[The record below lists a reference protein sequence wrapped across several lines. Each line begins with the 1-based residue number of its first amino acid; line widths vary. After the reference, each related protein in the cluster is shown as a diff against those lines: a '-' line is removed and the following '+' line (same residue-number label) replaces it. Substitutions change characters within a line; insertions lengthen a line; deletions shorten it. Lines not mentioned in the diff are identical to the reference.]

1 MNHAGAL
8 CNAADM
14 AGFAAAGKCN
24 SCRLF
29 YGIRGHDGVVCRLR
43 CCSRSLQLRSDFV
56 HMCFDGLDIQSL
68 TDDAGGADKNL
79 VLVHTGSLSSRCCH
93 ALGVFHAFR
102 CTRIGVAGVGNNC
115 LCQTVFQML
124 HADIDRRSLYAVAG
138 KGRCRCRNGIADDER
153 QIVFICRTV
162 CLDAAV
168 HACCAEAFC
177 GANAAFN
184 LFHDDSSLYINRG
197 GYIRIKW

>member
-29 YGIRGHDGVVCRLR
+29 YGIRGHDGIVGRLR
-43 CCSRSLQLRSDFV
+43 SSCRCFQLGSDFI
-56 HMCFDGLDIQSL
+56 HMCFNRLNVQSL
-68 TDDAGGADKNL
+68 TNDAGGADEYL
-79 VLVHTGSLSSRCCH
+79 VLIHTGSLCGSCRH
-93 ALGVFHAFR
+93 ALGIFHALR
-102 CTRIGVAGVGNNC
+102 CAGIGIAGVCDNR
-115 LCQTVFQML
+115 LSQTIFQML
-124 HADIDRRSLYAVAG
+124 HADIDRCSLYTVAG
-138 KGRCRCRNGIADDER
+138 KGRCRCRNGITDDER

-197 GYIRIKW
+197 GYIRIK